1 LRYLSK
7 RQDAELKEGAHMASR
22 LTLLLAAC
30 VLAMVAPVYRASAR
44 GHEAIRA
51 AVFEETGAIF
61 VTFEQE
67 QVPGDFAEAVVRD
80 GGRIVFNLPNVGVFV
95 VAGLS
100 EASVRRVAA
109 EYGAADAAPDV
120 WIPLDAAA
128 PVEVE
133 PAPSLISEPLLSAQ
147 WGLRLVEAQ
156 RAIEAGFTGRGARI
170 AIIDS
175 GVYYDHP
182 DLSPNYAGGV
192 NFFAPFC
199 QADPTAPPSACDPAD
214 PNDTN
219 GHGTW
224 VAGIAAA
231 ALNGQGIVGVAP
243 DAQLIAIK
251 TCGFAFPGAC
261 PLSSVVA
268 GIAYAA
274 DIGVD
279 VINLSL
285 NCVVGVTCPEE
296 EGLLKAL
303 RRVTNYAARKGTLV
317 AAVSQN
323 NGLDLDA
330 NNLRLAIGEF
340 DHVIVVS
347 AVGAQAESA
356 TLFGVP
362 YSNVGRVVD
371 LAAPGGSA
379 PISGVIGTWS
389 PLVPVPLGGARILP
403 GGLYAF
409 SGGTSAAVPH
419 VAGAAAQLI
428 GRRGRTNPALVKIL
442 LQRSAVDLGAPGRDP
457 VFGNG
462 LLNVWRLLAWPAE

>member
-1 LRYLSK
+1 M
-7 RQDAELKEGAHMASR
+7 EGTDMASR
-22 LTLLLAAC
+22 WTLPLVVC
-30 VLAMVAPVYRASAR
+30 VVAIVSPVHRAASAR
-44 GHEAIRA
+44 PQESPRA
-51 AVFEETGAIF
+51 AVLAETGAIF

-67 QVPGDFAEAVVRD
+67 HVPPDFAEAVARE
-80 GGRIVFNLPNVGVFV
+80 GGGIVFNLPSIGVSV
-95 VAGLS
+95 VAGLP
-100 EASVRRVAA
+100 ETSVRRLAGEHGVADVA
-109 EYGAADAAPDV
+109 RDV
-120 WIPLDAAA
+120 WIPLTPEASAEPTPAA
-128 PVEVE
+128 
-133 PAPSLISEPLLSAQ
+133 SMISEPLLEAQ
-147 WGLRLVEAQ
+147 WGVRLIEAQ
-156 RAIEAGFTGRGARI
+156 RAIEAGFTGRGASI

-175 GVYYDHP
+175 GVYYHHP
-182 DLSPNYAGGV
+182 DLAANYAGGV

-199 QADPTAPPSACDPAD
+199 HADPSAPPSACDPAD
-214 PNDTN
+214 PNDTT
-219 GHGTW
+219 GHGTF

-231 ALNGQGIVGVAP
+231 ALNGQGMVGVAP

-268 GIAYAA
+268 GISYAA

-279 VINLSL
+279 VINLSI
-285 NCVVGVTCPEE
+285 NCVIGVTCPEE

-303 RRVTNYAARKGTLV
+303 RRATNYAGRKGTLV
-317 AAVSQN
+317 IAASQN

-330 NNLRLAIGEF
+330 GNLQLAIGEF

-356 TLFGVP
+356 TFFGVR
-362 YSNVGRVVD
+362 YSNVGKVVD

-379 PISGVIGTWS
+379 PTSGVIGAWS
-389 PLVPVPLGGARILP
+389 PLVPAPLGGARVLP

-428 GRRGRTNPALVKIL
+428 GRRGPTNPALVKIL
-442 LQRSAVDLGAPGRDP
+442 LQRTAGDLGAPGRDP
-457 VFGNG
+457 VFGSG
-462 LLNVWRLLAWPAE
+462 LLNVWELLRQLPE

>member
-1 LRYLSK
+1 M
-7 RQDAELKEGAHMASR
+7 EGTDMASR
-22 LTLLLAAC
+22 WTLVLAA
-30 VLAMVAPVYRASAR
+30 VLAMVSPMYRTSAQR
-44 GHEAIRA
+44 QEATRA
-51 AVFEETGAIF
+51 AVFAETGAMF
-61 VTFEQE
+61 VTFEKE
-67 QVPGDFAEAVVRD
+67 HVPPDFAKAVERE
-80 GGRIVFNLPNVGVFV
+80 GGRIVFTLPGIGVSV
-95 VAGLS
+95 VAGLP
-100 EASVRRVAA
+100 ETSVRRLAGEHGGTDVAR
-109 EYGAADAAPDV
+109 DV
-120 WIPLDAAA
+120 WIPLTPGASA
-128 PVEVE
+128 E
-133 PAPSLISEPLLSAQ
+133 PAPAASMISEPLLEAQ
-147 WGLRLVEAQ
+147 WGVRLIEAE

-170 AIIDS
+170 AVIDS
-175 GVYYDHP
+175 GVFYDHP
-182 DLSPNYAGGV
+182 DLATNYAGGI

-199 QADPTAPPSACDPAD
+199 TVDPSAPPSACDPAD

-243 DAQLIAIK
+243 DAQLVAIK
-251 TCGFAFPGAC
+251 ACGFAFPGAC

-268 GIAYAA
+268 GISYAA

-279 VINLSL
+279 AINLSI
-285 NCVVGVTCPEE
+285 NCVMGVTCPEE

-303 RRVTNYAARKGTLV
+303 RRATNYAGRKGTLV
-317 AAVSQN
+317 VAASQN

-330 NNLRLAIGEF
+330 GNLQLAIGEF

-356 TLFGVP
+356 TFFGVR

-379 PISGVIGTWS
+379 PTSGVIGTWS
-389 PLVPVPLGGARILP
+389 PLVPTPLGGARVLP

-428 GRRGRTNPALVKIL
+428 GRRGPTNPALVKIL
-442 LQRSAVDLGAPGRDP
+442 LQRTAVDLGAPGRDP
-457 VFGNG
+457 VFGSG
-462 LLNVWRLLAWPAE
+462 LLNVWKLLRQLPE

>member
-1 LRYLSK
+1 MISPVHRALAQ
-7 RQDAELKEGAHMASR
+7 RQEPTRAA
-22 LTLLLAAC
+22 LLAN
-30 VLAMVAPVYRASAR
+30 
-44 GHEAIRA
+44 
-51 AVFEETGAIF
+51 TGAVV
-61 VTFEQE
+61 VTFEQDYLPKDF
-67 QVPGDFAEAVVRD
+67 PGAVVGA
-80 GGRIVFNLPNVGVFV
+80 GGTVVFNLPHVGVSV

-120 WIPLDAAA
+120 WIPVDAAA
-128 PVEVE
+128 SVAVE
-133 PAPSLISEPLLSAQ
+133 PAPALISEPLLSAQ

-156 RAIEAGFTGRGARI
+156 RAIEAGFTGHGARI

-175 GVYYDHP
+175 GIYYDHL
-182 DLSPNYAGGV
+182 DLSPNYAGGI

-199 QADPTAPPSACDPAD
+199 HADPTAPPSACDPAD

-231 ALNGQGIVGVAP
+231 ALNGEGIVGVAP
-243 DAQLIAIK
+243 HAQLIAIK
-251 TCGFAFPGAC
+251 TCGFGLPGAC
-261 PLSSVVA
+261 PLSAVVA
-268 GIAYAA
+268 GISYAA

-303 RRVTNYAARKGTLV
+303 RRVTNYAGRKGTLV
-317 AAVSQN
+317 AAASQN
-323 NGLDLDA
+323 NGFDLDA

-362 YSNVGRVVD
+362 YSNGGKVVD

-379 PISGVIGTWS
+379 PISGIIGTWS
-389 PLVPVPLGGARILP
+389 PLVPVPLGARVLP
-403 GGLYAF
+403 SGLYAF
-409 SGGTSAAVPH
+409 SGGTSAAC
-419 VAGAAAQLI
+419 
-428 GRRGRTNPALVKIL
+428 RTSQEQ
-442 LQRSAVDLGAPGRDP
+442 QRS
-457 VFGNG
+457 
-462 LLNVWRLLAWPAE
+462 